1 MGAPLNIPDEV
12 FVAAF
17 AAAKTDDAVAHGA
30 SMGAGVF
37 RVLPD
42 IVQVAI
48 RSAAPTIVAAEL
60 DRLIEAEA
68 VNVNESGYHWRGID
82 VEDLRRR
89 ASELRGEEGE
99 GQPESLAKRISRFG
113 SSGYVKVNNLMPSE
127 LRGEG

>member
-1 MGAPLNIPDEV
+1 VNGEDAEFAIDLSGLPVAAQRAVNRAIGTGDLNIPDKV
-12 FVAAF
+12 FERAF
-17 AAAKTDDAVAHGA
+17 AAAKADDVVAMGA

-60 DRLIEAEA
+60 DRLIEAES

-89 ASELRGEEGE
+89 ASELRGEG
-99 GQPESLAKRISRFG
+99 
-113 SSGYVKVNNLMPSE
+113 
-127 LRGEG
+127 